1 MAKILISGDG
11 GRTREMICQMLESEN
26 TIEVVVDEEK
36 KPVNTYHLLDEIGF
50 CPTCKSKI
58 YNDRTSQYPH
68 CNQKLK

>member
-11 GRTREMICQMLESEN
+11 GRTREMLRQMLESEI

-50 CPTCKSKI
+50 YPTCKSKI
-58 YNDRTSQYPH
+58 YNDGTGQCPY